1 MEKIAVV
8 GVGCRFPGASNP
20 AAFWQLLS
28 RGGDAISEI
37 PADRWS
43 VNRFYDPVPQTK
55 GKMNTRWGGF
65 LESVD
70 RFDAAFFGI
79 TPREAERM
87 DPQHRLVL
95 EVAWE
100 CLEDAGFGRERLDGS
115 NTGVFLGIGNYDYGR
130 QLIRNTD
137 LINAYD
143 GIGNT
148 LCIAANRLS
157 YFLNLR
163 GPSLVLE
170 SACSS
175 SLVSLHYAVRSLQ
188 SGESDLCLVGGV
200 SLMLSPEPTITYAQA
215 KMMSSD
221 GHCKTFD
228 ASADGYVRGEGCGIV
243 LLRRL
248 SDAIAQGDTI
258 HAVISGTAVNQD
270 GRSSGLTAPNGLA
283 QQEVIR
289 QALDDAGMTASQ
301 ISYVEAHGT
310 GTPLG
315 DPLEFE
321 ALQKVYAVGREATNP
336 CVVGSVKTNI
346 GHLEAAAGMA
356 GLIKLILM
364 LRHRQIPAHLNLQT
378 LNPYIQLEGSFFRI
392 PTSLE
397 DWLPSSGKLYAGLS
411 SFGFGGTNAHLILE
425 ESPVCLVDSSFK
437 LSADPADTPELLVL
451 SARSEPAL
459 RELCGAYRSELDNP
473 LPPRLS
479 DLCGSAATGRSHF
492 DHRFAAVSGSL
503 HDLRGHLDDFG
514 RGLSASGFHA
524 GVAPRN
530 RKRKLA
536 FLLTGQGSQYP
547 GMGAGLYNSEPVFRA
562 VIDRCD
568 AILQPLLD
576 VPLRSVLFPDMEA
589 EPLLHQTAYTQPALF
604 SLEYALAQLWI
615 SWGVQPTLLI
625 GHSLGEYVAAA
636 LAGVFSLEDGLR
648 LIARRGQLIQSLPR
662 DGAMV
667 AVWHDHTAV
676 NALLRGREQEI
687 SLATI
692 NGTSSCVIS
701 GRREV
706 IEEVVASL
714 TDAGISTK
722 PLEVSHAF
730 HSPAMEPIADAFA
743 EVAGSI
749 SYRRPSLPIVSNLNG
764 QIGGAEMASP
774 DYWCRHLREPV
785 RFLSALEHLVDQRYA
800 VVLEIG
806 PRPTLASLA
815 ATYFTECGQ
824 PLEALASLHP
834 RRADRAQMLESLA
847 RLLVLGFSPSW
858 DRIYPLGS
866 FQRIPLPTYPFQRE
880 RFWLEIPDPAVSSL
894 QLTSDRSVSSPLLDL
909 LDQGKGSSAAV
920 SAYLANL
927 PGLTAEQAAIV
938 PAVAEAL
945 VRDHQARRPMSEL
958 LSSGYELVWRLSPE
972 LVSLRP
978 LPTSSRQPPSSQ
990 WWLLADRQG
999 VGSALAERLR
1009 RQGKDVQLIEAVA
1022 DPQTLPWRDAAALR
1036 ALPSGS
1042 TVQVVHLWAL
1052 DALQDDVQSCLQVPL
1067 ELLQA
1072 LGPSEC
1078 PIVSTVWFVTQQAV
1092 GLAQDSLIQPAQ
1104 AALWGF
1110 AKVLGLEEP
1119 ERLGAILDL
1128 PGAMTAEILDGLA
1141 GILAEPP
1148 REPLLALRSDGIHV
1162 PRLVPRPIEPKPC
1175 CRWSADHCYLVTGG
1189 LGALGLQVAEWLAG
1203 RGAGSLVLL
1212 SRGEPSAEGA
1222 ARLATLQAG
1231 GVTVRTVRADVTD
1244 AKAMRE
1250 LWSELRDA
1258 PQPLAGVFHCA
1269 GLTSYAEIKDLDWSE
1284 CERILRSK
1292 VQGGWLLHSLSKDQ
1306 PLDCFVCFSSIASV
1320 WGSRGQAHYAA
1331 ANAFLDGLCA
1341 HRHRQGLA
1349 ATCINWGPWQGGGM
1363 ASEAFRDLLARMGVQ
1378 PLDAG
1383 EALAAMDLLLSAGL
1397 TQRTIAIIDWLKFRP
1412 LYELKAHTGLLSEL
1426 GASGE
1431 QTAKTSSADVESK
1444 ANQWLLDLETL
1455 SDHSRSE
1462 HVLALLRTE
1471 LAGLLG
1477 FAEPAALP
1485 SQANLFDLG
1494 IDSLMA
1500 MEILEIIRSKLK
1512 TEISFLELVQ
1522 TPTLQGISE
1531 TILHQ
1536 LFPGSHAA
1544 AVSEPLV
1551 RLEEEALL
1559 DPAILPGGSAII
1571 TADPDA
1577 QTLLLTG
1584 ATGFLGA
1591 YLLHD
1596 LLQTGNS
1603 MIYCLVRPS
1612 KDQSG
1617 EQRIISNLRRY
1628 GLWHESMAQRIIPV
1642 AGDLA
1647 MPRFG
1652 LADQEY
1658 QALSEVVEVI
1668 YHSAAVLNFV
1678 YPYSSLKSI
1687 NVFGTQEILRFS
1699 CVSRLKHVHYVST
1712 DAVFDSSEYYDK
1724 TVYEQD
1730 PILATQGIDLGY
1742 TQTKWV
1748 SERLVALA
1756 RDRGVPVTIYRPPLI
1771 TGDSRTGKWNTEDF
1785 TCLFLKGCV
1794 QMGLIPDIH
1803 ADVTFVPVDYV
1814 SQAIVALSRHHS
1826 SLGAIYH
1833 LTNPHSTSWHQVAG
1847 WIDAIGFPLTCVP
1860 YEQWETRLVDQ
1871 SSSGSNV
1878 LAPLLPFFLK
1888 RWSDQNLTFAQL
1900 AEHRVRLDSH
1910 KTVHDLKGRQVT
1922 CPIIDKQ
1929 LINTYFSYF
1938 SRIGYAQASVQVQA
1952 V

>member
-1 MEKIAVV
+1 MDKIAII
-8 GVGCRFPGASNP
+8 GLGCRFPGAPDP
-20 AAFWQLLS
+20 ASFWQLLS
-28 RGGDAISEI
+28 HGGDAIREI
-37 PADRWS
+37 PADRWD
-43 VNRFYDPVPQTK
+43 VDTFYDPTPQTP

-65 LESVD
+65 LEKVD
-70 RFDAAFFGI
+70 CFDASFFGI
-79 TPREAERM
+79 TPKEAERM

-100 CLEDAGFGRERLDGS
+100 CLEDAGLTLEHVDGS

-130 QLIRNTD
+130 QLIRD
-137 LINAYD
+137 SALINAYD

-175 SLVSLHYAVRSLQ
+175 SLVSVHYAVRSLQ
-188 SGESDLCLVGGV
+188 SGESDLCLAGGV

-215 KMMSSD
+215 RMMSSD

-228 ASADGYVRGEGCGIV
+228 ASADGYVRGEGCGMV

-248 SDAIAQGDTI
+248 SDAIASGDTI
-258 HAVISGTAVNQD
+258 YAVISGTAVNQD
-270 GRSSGLTAPNGLA
+270 GRSAGLTAPNGLA
-283 QQEVIR
+283 QQAVIR
-289 QALDDAGMTASQ
+289 QALLAAGLMADQ
-301 ISYVEAHGT
+301 VSYIEAHGT

-315 DPLEFE
+315 DPIEFE
-321 ALQKVYAVGREATNP
+321 ALQKVYSQGRLPSDP
-336 CVVGSVKTNI
+336 CAVGSVKTNI

-356 GLIKLILM
+356 GLIKLVLM
-364 LRHRQIPAHLNLQT
+364 LRHRQIPAHLHLHT
-378 LNPYIQLEGSFFRI
+378 LNPYIQLEGSPFRI

-397 DWLPSSGKLYAGLS
+397 DWQPASNRLYAGLS
-411 SFGFGGTNAHLILE
+411 SFGFGGTNAHVIVE
-425 ESPVCLVDSSFK
+425 ESPVSSR
-437 LSADPADTPELLVL
+437 LTHPGHSGESATSAEVLVL
-451 SARSEPAL
+451 SARSEQAL
-459 RELCGAYRSELDNP
+459 RELCEDYRSKLDHP
-473 LPPRLS
+473 EDLSLS
-479 DLCGSAATGRSHF
+479 DLCGSAATGRSRF
-492 DHRFAAVSGSL
+492 DHRFAALGSSL
-503 HDLRGHLDDFG
+503 GQMRGNLDAFLRGC
-514 RGLSASGFHA
+514 SAPEIHA

-536 FLLTGQGSQYP
+536 FLLTGQGSQYA
-547 GMGAGLYNSEPVFRA
+547 GMGAGLYNTEPVFRA
-562 VIDRCD
+562 AIDRCD
-568 AILQPLLD
+568 AILLPLLD
-576 VPLRSVLFPDMEA
+576 RPLLSVLFADATA
-589 EPLLHQTAYTQPALF
+589 EPLLNQTAYTQPALF

-636 LAGVFSLEDGLR
+636 LAGVFSLEDGLK

-662 DGAMV
+662 DGSMV
-667 AVWHDHTAV
+667 AVWHDHGAIK
-676 NALLRGREQEI
+676 ALLRGREQEI

-701 GRREV
+701 GRREA
-706 IEEVVASL
+706 IEDVVASL
-714 TDAGISTK
+714 TEAGIAAK

-730 HSPAMEPIADAFA
+730 HSPAMEAIADAFA

-749 SYRRPSLPIVSNLNG
+749 TYHCPALPIVSNLNG
-764 QIGGAEMASP
+764 AIAGAEMATP
-774 DYWCRHLREPV
+774 EYWCRHLREPV
-785 RFLSALEHLVDQRYA
+785 WFLSALEHLVDQRYG

-815 ATYFTECGQ
+815 ATFFTECGR
-824 PLEALASLHP
+824 PLEALASLRP
-834 RRADRAQMLESLA
+834 KRADREQMLESVA
-847 RLLVLGFSPSW
+847 RLHVLGFSLRW
-858 DRIYPLGS
+858 DRIYPHGS
-866 FQRIPLPTYPFQRE
+866 FQRIPLATYPFQRE
-880 RFWLEIPDPAVSSL
+880 RFWLEIPDPLAPQP
-894 QLTSDRSVSSPLLDL
+894 QLAPGRAGSTPLLEL
-909 LDQGKGSSAAV
+909 LNQGSSAALT
-920 SAYLANL
+920 AYLAKL
-927 PGLTAEQAAIV
+927 PGLTLEQAALL
-938 PAVAEAL
+938 PALAEAL
-945 VRDHQARRPMSEL
+945 LQDHQALGLLSEL
-958 LSSGYELVWRLSPE
+958 DTSCYELLWRLSSEP
-972 LVSLRP
+972 LTLRSL
-978 LPTSSRQPPSSQ
+978 SSSSQ
-990 WWLLADRQG
+990 QPRPAQWWVLADQQG

-1009 RQGKDVQLIEAVA
+1009 QQGQDVLLIEEAA
-1022 DPQTLPWRDAAALR
+1022 DPQTRPWADPAAFR
-1036 ALPSGS
+1036 AMSSRL
-1042 TVQVVHLWAL
+1042 TLQVVHLWGL
-1052 DALQDDVQSCLQVPL
+1052 DSLDDDVQHCLQVPL
-1067 ELLQA
+1067 ELIRA
-1072 LGPSEC
+1072 LGDPEC
-1078 PIVSTVWFVTQQAV
+1078 TIESTVWIVTQLAV
-1092 GLAQDSLIQPAQ
+1092 GLTQDSVIHPAQ

-1119 ERLGAILDL
+1119 DRLGAILDL
-1128 PGAMTAEILDGLA
+1128 PGTVTAESLDRLVA
-1141 GILAEPP
+1141 VLLHPP
-1148 REPLLALRSDGIHV
+1148 SEPLLALRSDGIHV
-1162 PRLVPRPIEPKPC
+1162 PRLVPRPIEREPC
-1175 CRWSADHCYLVTGG
+1175 GRWSADHSYLVTGG

-1212 SRGEPSAEGA
+1212 SRREPTPDIA
-1222 ARLATLQAG
+1222 ARLAALQAE
-1231 GVTVRTVRADVTD
+1231 GVSVRTVRADVTD

-1250 LWSELRDA
+1250 LWSELREA

-1269 GLTSYAEIKDLDWSE
+1269 GLTSYAEIKDLDWTE
-1284 CERILRSK
+1284 CERILQSK

-1341 HRHRQGLA
+1341 LRDRQGLA
-1349 ATCINWGPWQGGGM
+1349 ASCINWGPWQGGGM
-1363 ASEAFRDLLARMGVQ
+1363 ASDAFRDLLSRMGVQ
-1378 PLDAG
+1378 PLDP
-1383 EALAAMDLLLSAGL
+1383 EQALAAMDRLLSSRL
-1397 TQRTIAIIDWLKFRP
+1397 PQRTIATIDWLKFRP
-1412 LYELKAHTGLLSEL
+1412 LYELKARTGLLSEL
-1426 GASGE
+1426 GANGE
-1431 QTAKTSSADVESK
+1431 QPGATGPSEGESYSI
-1444 ANQWLLDLETL
+1444 QWLRQLEAL
-1455 SDHSRSE
+1455 PDHSRYE
-1462 HVLALLRTE
+1462 HVLASLRSE

-1500 MEILEIIRSKLK
+1500 MDILEIIRSKFK

-1536 LFPGSHAA
+1536 LFPESHAA
-1544 AVSEPLV
+1544 AVSEPVV
-1551 RLEEEALL
+1551 RLEEEAVL
-1559 DPAILPGGSAII
+1559 DPAILPVGLVTVPVGLEA
-1571 TADPDA
+1571 P
-1577 QTLLLTG
+1577 TLLVTG
-1584 ATGFLGA
+1584 ASGFLGA

-1596 LLQTGNS
+1596 LLQAGNS
-1603 MIYCLVRPS
+1603 VIYCLVRPS

-1628 GLWHESMAQRIIPV
+1628 GLWHQSMAERVIPV

-1647 MPRFG
+1647 KPRLG
-1652 LADQEY
+1652 LADEDY
-1658 QALSEVVEVI
+1658 QALSEVVEAI

-1678 YPYSSLKSI
+1678 YPYSRLKSI
-1687 NVFGTQEILRFS
+1687 NVVGTQEILRFA

-1730 PILATQGIDLGY
+1730 SILATEGIDLGY

-1814 SQAIVALSRHHS
+1814 SRAIVALSREEKS
-1826 SLGAIYH
+1826 VGGIYH

-1847 WIDAIGFPLTCVP
+1847 WIDAIGFPLACVP
-1860 YEQWETRLVDQ
+1860 YEQWEGQLLDD
-1871 SSSGSNV
+1871 SSTGSNV
-1878 LAPLLPFFLK
+1878 LSPLLPFFLK
-1888 RWSDQNLTFAQL
+1888 RWSAEELSFAQL
-1900 AEHRVRLDSH
+1900 AERRVRLDSQ
-1910 KTVHDLKGRQVT
+1910 KTVDDLQRHQIS
-1922 CPIIDKQ
+1922 CPVVDKQ
-1929 LINTYFSYF
+1929 LITTYFSYF
-1938 SRIGYAQASVQVQA
+1938 SGIGFVHSSVPA
-1952 V
+1952 